1 MGLNCHLAHSTINQ
15 TQQPGLG
22 SMWQPWQCF
31 AWLSPVPEAP
41 RPQGEALPGAL
52 QCSELADPANLL
64 MYKN

>member
-1 MGLNCHLAHSTINQ
+1 MGLTCHLTHSIINQ
-15 TQQPGLG
+15 TQRPGLG
-22 SMWQPWQCF
+22 GTQQPWQRF

-41 RPQGEALPGAL
+41 APQGEALLGTL